1 MNELRVK
8 KKKGKKPGVSISATR
23 KQAGSAVVSAG
34 DRKLASSA
42 ATGLSVYLVFKH
54 FNSSKIVGLRERLD
68 SANQRVS
75 K

>member
-8 KKKGKKPGVSISATR
+8 KKKGKKPGVSIS
-23 KQAGSAVVSAG
+23 AGSAVVSAG